1 MKVKEDKVLTP
12 NLAIMERSA
21 FKFLQT
27 AFARCMEAHA
37 GMYSGAFIGD
47 DGCIYW
53 PKFWLERIDQRD
65 QEFCKAMEYFKT
77 IKSAKEMEIIT

>member
-1 MKVKEDKVLTP
+1 MKDDKALTP
-12 NLAIMERSA
+12 NYEIMELSA
-21 FKFLQT
+21 FKSLQT

-37 GMYSGAFIGD
+37 GMCSGAFIGT
-47 DGCIYW
+47 DGAIYW

-77 IKSAKEMEIIT
+77 IKSAKEMGIIT